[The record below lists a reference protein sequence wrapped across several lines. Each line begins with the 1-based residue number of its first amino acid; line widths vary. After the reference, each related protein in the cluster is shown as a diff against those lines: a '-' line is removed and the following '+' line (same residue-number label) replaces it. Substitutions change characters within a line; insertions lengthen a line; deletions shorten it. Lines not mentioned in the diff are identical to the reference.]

1 MKKETK
7 QKIKSNGKKI
17 ITGII
22 IASPVITNLYRYG
35 GRYGTISI
43 RDFYV

>member
-7 QKIKSNGKKI
+7 EKIKKGSKKI
-17 ITGII
+17 ITGVII
-22 IASPVITNLYRYG
+22 TAPVIANLYRYG

-43 RDFYV
+43 KDF